1 MNDKDKQALINGSAT
16 IPTKIE
22 ILNDNLF
29 NIESVPFLIEN
40 NAIYNINNTKLEVY
54 TAESIQNSVLVYKIG
69 NTKDYLGKTIYVTA
83 NWENGN
89 TNKGYIG
96 LCTGN
101 ANGTIRTELVHL
113 QDSTKT
119 QNTTLP
125 TTITTN
131 NSTLF
136 LTVYATT
143 GEDNNVENDPI
154 KYFNIRVCVDS
165 LSTVITEEDY
175 VKNWDMEDFRIVPK
189 QGFVGQFVEKILTL
203 NFKNITK
210 DFVVENKEIVLWYGV
225 KTDSG
230 INWYS
235 LGNYLVSAPKE
246 QNVKDTTNVT
256 AKDYT
261 YKFNKDYV
269 DRIPYPTTAR
279 ILMQDV
285 CNQAGVELAE
295 ESFYR
300 EDFVIPNNQFIEGSK
315 LREVAKNIGKLA
327 YSWVRVGTDNKAH
340 LDFEQ
345 SNTVDKNDVV
355 TNDNYYQDL
364 VIQKEEYGV
373 VNRIVLGSSN
383 VEGGESVVEQ
393 LEDKI
398 DVDLFGKS
406 VQNGTPSQDNPIE
419 IFSVN
424 GINIFNKEDV
434 DVGYRLDSS
443 GNLYH
448 ENGYNTSKFIKV
460 QPNTNYYRNVNIIQ
474 MEPVCT
480 YDKNKTFIRRI
491 QAGNTFATSESEAFI
506 KTTASDDHLDNM
518 QIEKGTIPHDYVPYN
533 NIQFNDV
540 GENLYNYT
548 KTTNVSTGCTSDE
561 NGWITITCDNT
572 TNNTSAYKNYY
583 TYDLPLKNNTPYN
596 VIVEIDEKTGDFANF
611 NVVSTVSNDTQ
622 FTENFVLYNAIT
634 SGNVYQK
641 LVNTGNDMSS
651 TNGKL
656 GLRTYIAFSPNQ
668 AGTVKFR
675 ISVLEDT
682 TITTNDFVYKPY
694 EEKIVNVDL
703 QGNELCSMQNDTI
716 KDKLILENGRATI
729 VKNIRHLSLNVSDMN
744 NANDY
749 PGWKNQ
755 TQLKNDYPNLNG
767 GMYILGISYMTNIGI
782 QETSGNYFVAINTMV
797 DGAVWL
803 SRSGFGEEYTQDYWK
818 ENYPNLTFELYYALK
833 TPEIIDLGEYAVETV
848 EGANTVSLIYSL
860 ESDQTFTKYYLQEQ
874 TTYQTNPST
883 ISIKKGY
890 PLCELRI
897 DDNPILYTQAL
908 RDSALSTKLL
918 GLRYF
923 PLTVTTTGY
932 PWWVG
937 KERVKVIDMDNVP
950 RETYP
955 FNRTIS
961 YMGHIKT
968 KVEVTALTKT
978 ASKNLFRNDTKSIN
992 RRLEIIVDNNTKQLT
1007 LLNEQTTDLSSQ
1019 LSQTT
1024 INLTSITNTV
1034 KDTQKTIDSVSQD
1047 IKVLSNTVQT
1057 NQTST
1062 NLQISTIQSTIE
1074 NGIENVKNTT
1084 VDINSAGATF
1094 GVDGSPFNLN
1104 INYQNLNIHQGTEEI
1119 GFFGYDPNLNKTVA
1133 RIPNLET
1140 EKLSAGVHRQEK
1152 ITVDGEERTGFFYI
1166 G

>member
-54 TAESIQNSVLVYKIG
+54 TAESTQNSVLIYKIG
-69 NTKDYLGKTIYVTA
+69 ETKDYLGKTIYVTA

-101 ANGTIRTELVHL
+101 ANGTIRTELVQL

-143 GEDNNVENDPI
+143 GESNNVENDPI
-154 KYFNIRVCVDS
+154 KYFNIRVCVDN

-189 QGFVGQFVEKILTL
+189 QGFVGQFVEKIVTL

-210 DFVVENKEIVLWYGV
+210 DFIIENKEIVLWYGV

-230 INWYS
+230 TNWYS

-261 YKFNKDYV
+261 YKFNNDYV
-269 DRIPYPTTAR
+269 DRITYPTTAR

-327 YSWVRVGTDNKAH
+327 YSWVRVGTDNKVY

-345 SNTVDKNDVV
+345 SNIVDKNDVV

-383 VEGGESVVEQ
+383 IEGGESVVEQ

-406 VQNGTPSQDNPIE
+406 IQNGTPSQDNPIE

-460 QPNTNYYRNVNIIQ
+460 QPSTNYYRNVNIIQ
-474 MEPVCT
+474 MESICT
-480 YDKNKTFIRRI
+480 YDKNKNFIRRI
-491 QAGNTFATSESEAFI
+491 QTGNTFTTTESEVLI
-506 KTTASDDHLDNM
+506 KTTTSDEHLDTM

-533 NIQFNDV
+533 NIQFKIKND
-540 GENLYNYT
+540 
-548 KTTNVSTGCTSDE
+548 D
-561 NGWITITCDNT
+561 
-572 TNNTSAYKNYY
+572 TSAR
-583 TYDLPLKNNTPYN
+583 
-596 VIVEIDEKTGDFANF
+596 
-611 NVVSTVSNDTQ
+611 
-622 FTENFVLYNAIT
+622 VLNI
-634 SGNVYQK
+634 
-641 LVNTGNDMSS
+641 
-651 TNGKL
+651 
-656 GLRTYIAFSPNQ
+656 
-668 AGTVKFR
+668 
-675 ISVLEDT
+675 
-682 TITTNDFVYKPY
+682 
-694 EEKIVNVDL
+694 DL
-703 QGNELCSMQNDTI
+703 QENELCSMQNGTI
-716 KDKLILENGRATI
+716 KDKLILENGRATL
-729 VKNIRHLSLNVSDMN
+729 VKNIRHLSLKIADMN

-749 PGWKNQ
+749 PGWKGQ
-755 TQLKNDYPNLNG
+755 TQLKADYPNLNG
-767 GMYILGISYMTNIGI
+767 GMYNYGIPYMTNIGI
-782 QETSGNYFVAINTMV
+782 QGISGNYFVAINTNT
-797 DGAVWL
+797 DGIIWL
-803 SRSGFGEEYTQDYWK
+803 SKSGFGNDFTQEYWK

-833 TPEIIDLGEYAVETV
+833 TPEIIDLGEYVIDTI
-848 EGANTVSLIYSL
+848 EGVNNVSLVYSL
-860 ESDQTFTKYYLQEQ
+860 ESEQIFTKYYLQEQ

-923 PLTVTTTGY
+923 PLTATTTGY
-932 PWWVG
+932 PWWTG
-937 KERVKVIDMDNVP
+937 KERIKVIDMDNVP

-992 RRLEIIVDNNTKQLT
+992 RRLEIIVDNNTKQIT

-1047 IKVLSNTVQT
+1047 VKVLSNTVQT

-1062 NLQISTIQSTIE
+1062 DLQISTIQSTIE

-1094 GVDGSPFNLN
+1094 GVVGSPFNLN
-1104 INYQNLNIHQGTEEI
+1104 INYQNLNIHQGSEEI

-1152 ITVDGEERTGFFYI
+1152 IIVDGEERTGFFYI